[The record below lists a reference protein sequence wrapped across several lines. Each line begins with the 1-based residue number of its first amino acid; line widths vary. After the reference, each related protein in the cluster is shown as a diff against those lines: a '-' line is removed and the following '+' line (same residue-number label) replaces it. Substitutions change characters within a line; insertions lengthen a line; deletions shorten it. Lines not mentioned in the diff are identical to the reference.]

1 MTEKTLNNRKNGM
14 VVLLLLVL
22 AYVASVVLF
31 IFGVSYDIL
40 PLTLISCVWFVFG
53 WIFFLGLKVLKPQ
66 EALVL
71 TLFGK
76 YVGTLKNSGFYF
88 VNPFCTAVNPA
99 AGTKLNQSGDVKVL
113 GAKQSSGGADVS
125 IDIPTKKISLKIM
138 TLNNNRQKIN
148 DCLGNPVEIGIAVM
162 WRVVDTAK
170 AVFNVDNYKEY
181 LSLQCDSAL
190 RNIVR
195 IYPYDIAPNVDT
207 TGDGIADEGSLRGS
221 SEVVA
226 ARIKD
231 EIQDKVSEAGI
242 EILEAR
248 ITYLAYAPEIA
259 AVMLQRQQASA
270 IIDARKMIVDGAV
283 GMVEMALEKL
293 SENKIVDLDDERKAA
308 MVSNLLVVLCGNRDA
323 QPIVNSGSLY

>member
-14 VVLLLLVL
+14 VVLLLLLLV
-22 AYVASVVLF
+22 YVASVVLF

-113 GAKQSSGGADVS
+113 GAKQSSGGVDVS
-125 IDIPTKKISLKIM
+125 VDIPTKKISLKIM

-283 GMVEMALEKL
+283 GMVEMALDKL

>member
-14 VVLLLLVL
+14 VVLLLLLLV
-22 AYVASVVLF
+22 YVASVVLF

-113 GAKQSSGGADVS
+113 GAKQPSGGVDVY
-125 IDIPTKKISLKIM
+125 IDIPTNKISLKIM
-138 TLNNNRQKIN
+138 TLNTNRQKIN

-259 AVMLQRQQASA
+259 AAMLQRQQASA

-283 GMVEMALEKL
+283 GMVEMALERL
-293 SENKIVDLDDERKAA
+293 SENRIVDLDDERKAA
-308 MVSNLLVVLCGNRDA
+308 MVSNLLVVLCGNHDA
-323 QPIVNSGSLY
+323 QPVVNSGSLY

>member
-22 AYVASVVLF
+22 VYVASVVLF

-113 GAKQSSGGADVS
+113 GAKQSSDGVDVS

-283 GMVEMALEKL
+283 GMVEMALERL
-293 SENKIVDLDDERKAA
+293 SENRIVDLDDERKAA
-308 MVSNLLVVLCGNRDA
+308 MVSNLLVVLCGNHDA
-323 QPIVNSGSLY
+323 QPVVNSGSLY

>member
-22 AYVASVVLF
+22 VYVASVVLF

-113 GAKQSSGGADVS
+113 GAKQPSGGVDVS
-125 IDIPTKKISLKIM
+125 IDIPTNKISLKIM
-138 TLNNNRQKIN
+138 TLNNTRQNIN

-283 GMVEMALEKL
+283 GMVEMALERL
-293 SENKIVDLDDERKAA
+293 SENRIVDLDDERKAA
-308 MVSNLLVVLCGNRDA
+308 MVSNLLVVLCGNHDA
-323 QPIVNSGSLY
+323 QPVVNSGSLY